1 MRMPDPVDPAFVI
14 DTHGVH
20 DERVSLI
27 LANGVPHPR
36 ARKTRG
42 MLSPIH
48 VDAPYRVIIIE
59 EQEHHVRKLAELK
72 NAESID
78 Q

>member
-1 MRMPDPVDPAFVI
+1 
-14 DTHGVH
+14 
-20 DERVSLI
+20 
-27 LANGVPHPR
+27 
-36 ARKTRG
+36 